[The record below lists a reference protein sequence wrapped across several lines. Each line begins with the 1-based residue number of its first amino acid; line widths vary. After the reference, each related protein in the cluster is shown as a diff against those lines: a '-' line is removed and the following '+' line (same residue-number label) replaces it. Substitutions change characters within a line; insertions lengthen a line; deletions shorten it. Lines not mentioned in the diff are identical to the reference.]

1 MTEQKRRTESDDL
14 LVELGC
20 EELPP
25 KALDG
30 IREAFFSAVRD
41 GLEKNAFAFEADGS
55 RSFSTPRRIA
65 LLFRQVSRT
74 QPDQQQER
82 RGPAVQAAFDGQG
95 RPTRAAE
102 GFARSVGKQVQELD
116 RLRTDRG
123 EWLYAKIHQQGKPL
137 AELVYPILEQA
148 LRQLPIPR
156 PMRWADHDF
165 SFVRPV
171 HWLLLLHGE
180 RVLEGTLFGQQA
192 GNTTRGHRIHA
203 PGPHRVAHA
212 RDYPDTLRRGYV
224 VADPDERK
232 RQILEALQAR
242 DAHVRIDAELLD
254 EVNNLVEWPVV
265 IACGFEKSFLEL
277 PHAALIASMQAHQ
290 KFFPIANPARPGEV
304 SHRFLVVCNL
314 ESTQVDAVREGYERV
329 IRPRLADARFFLEQ
343 DLKQGLEAC
352 LEQLDEVIFQTKIG
366 SLGDKT
372 RRIAAISTK
381 IADDLSIDS
390 EPCSRAASLS
400 KCDLLSLMVGEF
412 PELQGTMGRH
422 YALAAGESEA
432 VATAIEEHYLP
443 RYAGDRIP
451 DSVCGQIVSIADR
464 LDTLVGVFAA
474 GLRPSGNKDP
484 FALRRSALGL
494 LRILLEGGLELEL
507 NRLLAIAANELAERL
522 PVEPEVLV
530 ELRDFCAERLRS
542 HFREQGFGA
551 ELISAALA
559 SDWNTVPDLNRR
571 LRALADFMGDEA
583 AAALAGANKRIGNI
597 LHKANETISTEI
609 ETDRFTLPQEKELF
623 DDITQLETAV
633 EPLLKSGD
641 YASALARLAALRGP
655 VDGFFDAVMVMDEDP
670 ALRSNRL
677 ALLSRLKSLFDRI
690 ADLSVLG

>member
-1 MTEQKRRTESDDL
+1 MTVQKVRAASDDL

-30 IREAFFSAVRD
+30 IREAFFVAVRD
-41 GLEKNAFAFEADGS
+41 GLEKNALAFDAEGS
-55 RSFSTPRRIA
+55 RSYSTPRRIA

-82 RGPAVQAAFDGQG
+82 RGPAVQAAFDEQNQ
-95 RPTRAAE
+95 PTRAAE
-102 GFARSVGKQVQELD
+102 GFARSVGKTVEELE
-116 RLRTDRG
+116 RVRTDKG

-137 AELVYPILEQA
+137 ADLVYPILEQA
-148 LRQLPIPR
+148 VHQLPIPR

-171 HWLLLLHGE
+171 HWLLVLHGD
-180 RVLEGTLFGQQA
+180 RVLEGALFGQQA
-192 GNTTRGHRIHA
+192 GNTTHGHRIHA

-212 RDYPDTLRRGYV
+212 RDYRDTLRRAFV
-224 VADPDERK
+224 VTDQDERK
-232 RQILEALQAR
+232 QRILEALRAR
-242 DAHVRIDAELLD
+242 DAHVRIEADLLA

-265 IACGFEKSFLEL
+265 IECSFEESFLEL
-277 PHAALIASMQAHQ
+277 PHAVLIASMQAHQ
-290 KFFPIANPARPGEV
+290 KFFPIANPSHPGEV

-314 ESTQVDAVREGYERV
+314 ESTDVEAVREGFERV

-352 LEQLDEVIFQTKIG
+352 LPQLDEVIFQEKIG
-366 SLGDKT
+366 SIGEKT
-372 RRIAAISTK
+372 RRITAISET
-381 IADDLSIDS
+381 IADDLSVDS
-390 EPCSRAASLS
+390 KSCSRAAQLS

-422 YALAAGESEA
+422 YALAAGEPEA
-432 VATAIEEHYLP
+432 VAKAIEEHYLP

-451 DSVCGQIVSIADR
+451 ATICGQIVSIADR
-464 LDTLVGVFAA
+464 LDTLAGVFAA

-494 LRILLEGGLELEL
+494 LRILLEGDLELEL
-507 NRLLAIAANELAERL
+507 NRLLAIAANELAGRL

-530 ELRDFCAERLRS
+530 EIRDFCSERLRS
-542 HFREQGFGA
+542 HFREQGLAA
-551 ELISAALA
+551 ELINAALA
-559 SDWNTVPDLNRR
+559 SDWDTVPDLNRR
-571 LRALADFMGDEA
+571 LCALADFMGDEA
-583 AAALAGANKRIGNI
+583 ASALAGANKRIGNI
-597 LHKANETISTEI
+597 LHKANQDISTEI
-609 ETDRFTLPQEKELF
+609 ATDRFILAPEKVLF
-623 DDITQLETAV
+623 DEITRLEAAV
-633 EPLLKSGD
+633 EPLLENGD
-641 YASALARLAALRGP
+641 YADALARLAALRGP
-655 VDGFFDAVMVMDEDP
+655 VDGFFDAVMVMDDDP
-670 ALRSNRL
+670 ALRTNRL